1 MSERASER
9 DNYLTQPDDYIELG
23 NRQSQVGNALGAL
36 AAYDFPKGTLRDRSV
51 SLAPSYADA
60 YNYRGSF
67 KFAHLGDIQGATAE
81 DGARASPISIALWLS
96 IRSYPKLIT
105 IGARAITKN

>member
-9 DNYLTQPDDYIELG
+9 DNDLIQPDDYIELG
-23 NRQSQVGNALGAL
+23 NRQSHIGNALGAL
-36 AAYDFPKGTLRDRSV
+36 AAYDRAV
-51 SLAPSYADA
+51 CLAPSYADA

-81 DGARASPISIALWLS
+81 DGARASPISMPPLVTTPIMLLLMPIAACLG
-96 IRSYPKLIT
+96 I
-105 IGARAITKN
+105 NN